1 MDCTINWWH
10 SNNRLSHR
18 VFSQQRH
25 NLDGVCRWRGDSCER
40 DSDWLN
46 QRHGISV
53 SRYGAEQHRSW
64 GVISGIFGSNA
75 DDYYDYDY
83 YDDYYY
89 YNDRADHYYDSDHHG
104 CCYDDCAGNYNYDY
118 YNCCGCADYYNN
130 NDYYDCACADS
141 ATICCAIICSVEC
154 KTFARSIVEIK

>member
-130 NDYYDCACADS
+130 NDYYDCA
-141 ATICCAIICSVEC
+141 
-154 KTFARSIVEIK
+154 